1 MTGTP
6 FRSRESASALA
17 SARQALRGLPPPG
30 AWVRLVRP
38 DTVEALAVLA
48 LVLLDRLPRL
58 LVALGAEVASHG

>member
-6 FRSRESASALA
+6 FRCQAAASALA
-17 SARQALRGLPPPG
+17 AAPRSLRGLPAPG
-30 AWVRLVRP
+30 ARVRLVRP

-58 LVALGAEVASHG
+58 LVALGEEVARHG